1 MECTSLSS
9 IFSLFWKNYLS
20 VEFPN
25 FDIDAEVKE
34 RDKEPNLLVL
44 SSAWNLY
51 ANPSILGSMVAM
63 VLKVFYPTCQVLC
76 VDVRIEELYYLSM
89 AVGCLLG
96 RQAEINLN
104 LKLRI

>member
-44 SSAWNLY
+44 FSAWNLY
-51 ANPSILGSMVAM
+51 ANP
-63 VLKVFYPTCQVLC
+63 
-76 VDVRIEELYYLSM
+76 
-89 AVGCLLG
+89 
-96 RQAEINLN
+96 
-104 LKLRI
+104 

>member
-44 SSAWNLY
+44 FSAWNLY
-51 ANPSILGSMVAM
+51 MQILLYWAAWLQWFLKASILPVKYC
-63 VLKVFYPTCQVLC
+63 VLMS
-76 VDVRIEELYYLSM
+76 ELRNSTIYQWLW
-89 AVGCLLG
+89 AAFWAG
-96 RQAEINLN
+96 RQ
-104 LKLRI
+104 R